1 MLGKMKPH
9 YVRGRLV
16 KKTMGNAVS
25 VKFDWNWVLK
35 REEKKGDVLGFWH
48 THPDGSLEP
57 SKKDIKTMQ
66 AWVSCFGRPLLCIIQ
81 NSRYETAYLVESVEH
96 EKWEFAWKEQIL
108 VCKIF
113 RHFGVFI

>member
-48 THPDGSLEP
+48 THPNKDAEP
-57 SKKDIKTMQ
+57 SERDIKTMK
-66 AWVSCFGRPLLCIIQ
+66 AWTNCLGKCLFCVIQ
-81 NSRYETAYLVESVEH
+81 NSYTKRAYSFLPSGFWH
-96 EKWEFAWKEQIL
+96 SQPLAY
-108 VCKIF
+108 KIF